1 MTEKGGTMSAM
12 HWERR
17 RFFRIPISGK
27 VLLQHGQRVDGLYCL
42 ENLSIGGCM
51 LSHGPDCPLGDRVGL
66 TLHVDGEDEIEL
78 PAKVVRHEH
87 QEDGA
92 MIGLSF
98 TDTDPMFEDRIQDLV
113 MRSLERDQ
121 KSAVLVVHA
130 QPERVSQLLETIT
143 DVGQRVISARTPRDA
158 IAVLESGAETIHMAI
173 VAPVVGASSA
183 RDIVKLILRRFP
195 HIHCVLLSRGG
206 AERLT
211 RAIRSAAPDDVASPW
226 SLSRLRK
233 VISKHELVMVS
244 A

>member
-1 MTEKGGTMSAM
+1 MSAM
-12 HWERR
+12 LWERR
-17 RFFRIPISGK
+17 KFFRIPTSGK
-27 VLLQHGQRVDGLYCL
+27 ALIQHGEKIDGLYRL

-51 LSHGPDCPLGDRVGL
+51 LSRGPDCPLGDKVAV
-66 TLHVDGEDEIEL
+66 TLHVDGEVDIEL

-87 QEDGA
+87 LGTGA
-92 MIGLSF
+92 AIGLSF

-113 MRSLERDQ
+113 MRSIEREQ
-121 KSAVLVVHA
+121 QAEVLVVHA
-130 QPERVSQLLETIT
+130 QPERVTQLLDTIRK
-143 DVGQRVISARTPRDA
+143 VGQTVVSARTPRDA
-158 IAVLESGAETIHMAI
+158 MEILDSEAERIHMAI
-173 VAPVVGASSA
+173 VAPVVGTSSA

-211 RAIRSAAPDDVASPW
+211 RAIRSATPQEASASAW

-233 VISKHELVMVS
+233 VISKHELIMVAS